1 VDSYKVFTMP
11 KKAAKTQEVPRMAG
25 NARALTASSER
36 NSVRNKANPKNVP
49 VRTDSAAL
57 EEQTISRVER
67 TVRALGDFLAR
78 WDSSES
84 KPDSMFPEVVKIR
97 KFHDLLSEW
106 QKDALSARGKG
117 DEKSRLKRLRDFVV
131 LCKMYS

>member
-1 VDSYKVFTMP
+1 MP
-11 KKAAKTQEVPRMAG
+11 KKAAKTQGVPRVAG
-25 NARALTASSER
+25 NARANPGSSER
-36 NSVRNKANPKNVP
+36 SAVRSQANPKNVP

-67 TVRALGDFLAR
+67 TIRTLGEFLAR

-106 QKDALSARGKG
+106 QKDAVSSRGKG
-117 DEKSRLKRLRDFVV
+117 DEKSRVKRLRDFVV

>member
-1 VDSYKVFTMP
+1 MP
-11 KKAAKTQEVPRMAG
+11 KKPAKTQDP
-25 NARALTASSER
+25 
-36 NSVRNKANPKNVP
+36 VRKGNPKNVP

-57 EEQTISRVER
+57 EEQTIARVDR
-67 TVRALGDFLAR
+67 TIKALEEFLGK

-97 KFHDLLSEW
+97 KFRDLLGQW
-106 QKDALSARGKG
+106 QKEALSARGKG
-117 DEKSRLKRLRDFVV
+117 DEKSRVKRLRDFVV